1 MNFRSWSPLIIFLKH
16 IEVLGRVFA
25 IDYNSKQ
32 IFQKYFL
39 SFRGSFDVPV
49 KLAPN
54 VSINNE
60 NNPNYWRLVRSFSDQ
75 VKSKVKMLEYYS
87 IFQMKALI

>member
-1 MNFRSWSPLIIFLKH
+1 MW
-16 IEVLGRVFA
+16 
-25 IDYNSKQ
+25 
-32 IFQKYFL
+32 
-39 SFRGSFDVPV
+39 SFDVPA

-54 VSINNE
+54 VSINTE

>member
-1 MNFRSWSPLIIFLKH
+1 MKH
-16 IEVLGRVFA
+16 IGVLGRVFA
-25 IDYNSKQ
+25 IDYNGKQ
-32 IFQKYFL
+32 RIQKYFL
-39 SFRGSFDVPV
+39 SLRGSFDVPA

-60 NNPNYWRLVRSFSDQ
+60 NYPNYWRLVRSFSDQ